1 MGNIATNN
9 YMVYVSC
16 MTYNQ
21 KAYIEDALNGF
32 CMQQTTFPFICA
44 IIDDASTD
52 GEQEVIKSYLSKHFD
67 LEDKSIARNE
77 ETDDYIL
84 AFARHR
90 NNLNCFFAVLYLKY
104 NHYSIKKTKMPYVS
118 EWQEHC
124 KYIALCEGDDYWTD
138 HLKLQKQI
146 DYLENHSGC
155 MMTFHRAQCHW
166 EDGTHECYQYNMNVC
181 EDKDYSGTEL
191 LEDWIVPCA
200 AIVCRKEVFSYPI
213 KHRQRFFS
221 GDDVLYYSATEMG
234 KVHAFSDVMSVYR
247 VHQDSISRNKEHE
260 IFRLKVYPD
269 HYINIY
275 RNFPSIDRRK
285 LRHRIAIQI
294 YHRMN
299 VTPSSRLRIA
309 DWFRM
314 LYWDP
319 IYAQSYLFNIIKWYI
334 IFPVKRKMKCLYN
347 PVC

>member
-1 MGNIATNN
+1 MGDFATNN
-9 YMVYVSC
+9 YMVNVSC

-21 KAYIEDALNGF
+21 ASYIEDALNGF

-138 HLKLQKQI
+138 PNKLQKQVSFLEENV
-146 DYLENHSGC
+146 DYTMCFSNAME
-155 MMTFHRAQCHW
+155 HW
-166 EDGTHECYQYNMNVC
+166 ENRSIEESLFSQIEN
-181 EDKDYSGTEL
+181 KDYTY
-191 LEDWIVPCA
+191 EDLYKEWIVPTASVVYVESVVKKEFYRNLVADKRIYMGDTPLFMTCA
-200 AIVCRKEVFSYPI
+200 KY
-213 KHRQRFFS
+213 
-221 GDDVLYYSATEMG
+221 G
-234 KVHAFSDVMSVYR
+234 KVRGMSDVMTVYR
-247 VHQDSISRNKEHE
+247 RNAGG
-260 IFRLKVYPD
+260 LTS
-269 HYINIY
+269 N
-275 RNFPSIDRRK
+275 
-285 LRHRIAIQI
+285 
-294 YHRMN
+294 
-299 VTPSSRLRIA
+299 
-309 DWFRM
+309 
-314 LYWDP
+314 
-319 IYAQSYLFNIIKWYI
+319 QSYLQKYRLGQYYKALYEHFGNELKQDMINKVVELYIQTFIVSVTDKNTSAQWFFVRESCSLSLYKTLKELFHHLSRFIK
-334 IFPVKRKMKCLYN
+334 KRIKLN
-347 PVC
+347 V